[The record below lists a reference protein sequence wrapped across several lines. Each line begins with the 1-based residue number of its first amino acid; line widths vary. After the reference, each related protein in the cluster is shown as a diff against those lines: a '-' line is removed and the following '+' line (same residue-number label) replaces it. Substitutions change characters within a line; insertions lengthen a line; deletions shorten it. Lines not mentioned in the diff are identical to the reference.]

1 MPVGAGSRAFQV
13 QSLPQVAFPSPSP
26 GTSTDGQVGR
36 GLGES
41 EGLHAN
47 KRGRE

>member
-1 MPVGAGSRAFQV
+1 MSVGAGSRAFQV
-13 QSLPQVAFPSPSP
+13 RSLPKVAFPSPSQ
-26 GTSTDGQVGR
+26 GTTADGQVGR

-41 EGLHAN
+41 EGLYAN